1 MGVLPFWERLR
12 RAPGVQRVLAG
23 VNAGVVGL
31 LAAALYDSVFTAGV
45 TNAASLVVAA
55 LAFVALT
62 SWKTPS
68 WAVVLGAAGAGA
80 LLL

>member
-1 MGVLPFWERLR
+1 MACRIAPARWLFPVPGLPSRIK
-12 RAPGVQRVLAG
+12 
-23 VNAGVVGL
+23 L
-31 LAAALYDSVFTAGV
+31 LAAALYDPVFTAGV

-62 SWKTPS
+62 SWKTPA